1 MLLGSVEAEL
11 LKSLD
16 IVPSFFPEGF
26 GSKIEVLCEKSF
38 KK

>member
-16 IVPSFFPEGF
+16 SSVFFSRGIWQQDRGF
-26 GSKIEVLCEKSF
+26 M
-38 KK
+38 